1 MTTKEKVT
9 KIVDVG
15 AYLVTRRDH
24 DVRFPRLRSSTAHPR
39 AREWRPSA
47 ATTMQNR
54 KRVLLFFP
62 RIVSGVDVVD
72 ASGAGELNLENR
84 LLVSG
89 PSIMWVFCRVHP

>member
-1 MTTKEKVT
+1 MT
-9 KIVDVG
+9 
-15 AYLVTRRDH
+15 
-24 DVRFPRLRSSTAHPR
+24 FPRLRSSTAHPR
-39 AREWRPSA
+39 ARDWRPSA
-47 ATTMQNR
+47 ATAARLSFFQEVGADAELPQLSREDR

-72 ASGAGELNLENR
+72 ASGADELNLENR